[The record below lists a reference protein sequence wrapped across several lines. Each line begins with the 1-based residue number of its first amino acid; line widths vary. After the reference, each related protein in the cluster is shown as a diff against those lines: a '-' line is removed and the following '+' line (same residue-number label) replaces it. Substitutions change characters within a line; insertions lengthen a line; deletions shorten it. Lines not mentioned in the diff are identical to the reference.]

1 KSTEELV
8 VQTDLWLAVLRNTRA
23 GLMPP
28 PQKPQP
34 TAEQKQALAQWIKSK
49 AFAADPQNPDPGRV
63 TIRRLNRVEYRN
75 TVRDLLGVD
84 FETDKEF
91 PPDDAGHGF
100 DNIGDVLTLPP
111 MLLEKYMAAA
121 RTVVTRAV
129 PKVSRV
135 PAERVISGRSFR
147 GEEERG
153 TNQTGRA
160 SGAMGQNSGLPLSY
174 YEHVRVAKPVTVT
187 QAGR

>member
-1 KSTEELV
+1 MVQGPAFAQAPNASLAAAVDFEGRVRPLLQQFCSDCHLDGSKKGGVAFDGFKSTEELV
-8 VQTDLWLAVLRNTRA
+8 GQTDLWLAVLRNTRA

-111 MLLEKYMAAA
+111 MLLDDGK
-121 RTVVTRAV
+121 TG
-129 PKVSRV
+129 VSR
-135 PAERVISGRSFR
+135 RS
-147 GEEERG
+147 
-153 TNQTGRA
+153 
-160 SGAMGQNSGLPLSY
+160 S
-174 YEHVRVAKPVTVT
+174 
-187 QAGR
+187 